1 MSLRRDVAENCPRL
15 LFLQAVHLAIAPNAA
30 KKKCADD
37 AEARANLLPMI
48 TRRTTMVSLAAAFVA
63 RPALAVPVRY
73 LLDREASRINFTYL
87 LNGSL
92 MRGKAVVD
100 TADILLDVDRPSR
113 SKVSAV
119 IDMTRAN
126 AGIFFATEAMKGAQV
141 LDTDRFPTIR
151 FQSEKIEGTVNKATM
166 TGKLTI
172 RDVTRTERLQTQLFR
187 QQGMPV
193 GDRSKLSILM
203 TGSIDRRLY
212 GADGFLNF
220 VGPKIGLEILTRITR
235 A

>member
-1 MSLRRDVAENCPRL
+1 MMA
-15 LFLQAVHLAIAPNAA
+15 
-30 KKKCADD
+30 
-37 AEARANLLPMI
+37 
-48 TRRTTMVSLAAAFVA
+48 SLAAASVA
-63 RPALAVPVRY
+63 GPASAAPVRY
-73 LLDREASRINFTYL
+73 LLDRETSRINFTYR
-87 LNGSL
+87 LNGNP
-92 MRGKAVVD
+92 MRGKALVD
-100 TADILLDVDRPSR
+100 SADILLDVDRPSR

-141 LDTDRFPTIR
+141 LDTARFPTIR
-151 FQSEKIEGTVNKATM
+151 FQSEKIKGTVSNATM

-172 RDVTRTERLQTQLFR
+172 RDVTRTEQFSAQLFR
-187 QQGMPV
+187 QQGREV

-220 VGPKIGLEILTRITR
+220 VGPTIGLEILTRITR

>member
-1 MSLRRDVAENCPRL
+1 MK
-15 LFLQAVHLAIAPNAA
+15 APTG
-30 KKKCADD
+30 
-37 AEARANLLPMI
+37 ARKNVQTSATCVISSPCMI
-48 TRRTTMVSLAAAFVA
+48 TRRTMMASLAAASVA
-63 RPALAVPVRY
+63 GPASAAPVRY
-73 LLDREASRINFTYL
+73 LLDRETSRINFTYR
-87 LNGSL
+87 LNGNP
-92 MRGKAVVD
+92 MRGKALVD
-100 TADILLDVDRPSR
+100 SADILLDVDRPSR

-141 LDTDRFPTIR
+141 LDTARFPTIR
-151 FQSEKIEGTVNKATM
+151 FQSEKIKGTVSNATM

-172 RDVTRTERLQTQLFR
+172 RDVTRTEQFSAQLFR
-187 QQGMPV
+187 QQGREV

-220 VGPKIGLEILTRITR
+220 VGPTIGLEILTRITR

>member
-1 MSLRRDVAENCPRL
+1 MQP
-15 LFLQAVHLAIAPNAA
+15 
-30 KKKCADD
+30 KKCADD
-37 AEARANLLPMI
+37 AEARANLMSMI
-48 TRRTTMVSLAAAFVA
+48 TRRTMVAALAAAFVA
-63 RPALAVPVRY
+63 RPALAAPVRY
-73 LLDREASRINFTYL
+73 LLDRETSRINFTYL
-87 LNGSL
+87 LNGST

-172 RDVTRTERLQTQLFR
+172 RDITRTEKFPPARHAGWGQIETVYPDDRLH
-187 QQGMPV
+187 
-193 GDRSKLSILM
+193 
-203 TGSIDRRLY
+203 
-212 GADGFLNF
+212 
-220 VGPKIGLEILTRITR
+220 
-235 A
+235 